1 MRLRGAPMSIRRNT
15 LYNLLGRIAPLGIS
29 LVTVPLYLH
38 AIGEARYGVLA
49 IIWLFTGYFGVFEMG
64 LSRASAY
71 HLAQQ
76 HDESPAVRS
85 TTFWT
90 ALWLNLSFGLLGAVV
105 LYAAAQP
112 VFTHFFHMSETM
124 RRSVLASLPWIAAA
138 LPLSTLGGVL
148 AGALEA
154 RERFAYLN
162 VIGVFNTALTQIGPL
177 LVAVFISPELT
188 WLIPA
193 VVLARASGLLLQ
205 FVGVWRFLPIVPSAL
220 FNRTRARAL
229 FTYGGWISL
238 TNIVGPVLVTFDRM
252 LIGALMSVQ
261 AVTYYTVPYN
271 LVNRV
276 SMLPGALST
285 SLFPR
290 FSRTE
295 NGEGKQLAERGLH
308 LLVAVMT
315 PITVIG
321 IALLPL
327 FLTHWI
333 SPEFS
338 RHGSMVGMILL
349 AGIWINGLAYI
360 PYGLLQGQGRPDVT
374 AKLHLL
380 ELPFFLLLLWGGIH
394 WLGLPGAALAWSLRV
409 AVDALLLFYL
419 ARLPVRWRYAL
430 PALAMMGGAAVV
442 APQHI
447 FSAYSVAAAF
457 LMVFSMLWALWI
469 APDLRQ
475 ALLRSSHRLRHF
487 FPVPFWRHS

>member
-1 MRLRGAPMSIRRNT
+1 MSIKRNT
-15 LYNLLGRIAPLGIS
+15 LYNLLGQLTPLGVS

-71 HLAQQ
+71 HLARQ
-76 HDESPAVRS
+76 HDDTPAVRS

-90 ALWLNLSFGLLGAVV
+90 ALWLNLGFGLLGAVV
-105 LYAAAQP
+105 LYAVAQP

-138 LPLSTLGGVL
+138 LPLSTLSGVL

-154 RERFAYLN
+154 RERFAYMNL
-162 VIGVFNTALTQIGPL
+162 IGVFNTAVTQIGPL
-177 LVAVFISPELT
+177 LIAILISRELD

-193 VVLARASGLLLQ
+193 VVIARASGLLLQ
-205 FVGVWRFLPIVPSAL
+205 FMGVWRFLPIVPSAL
-220 FNRTRARAL
+220 FNQARARAL

-252 LIGALMSVQ
+252 LIGALLSVQ

-295 NGEGKQLAERGLH
+295 SGEGKHLAERGLH

-315 PITVIG
+315 PIAVTG

-338 RHGSMVGMILL
+338 RHGAMVGMILL

-360 PYGLLQGQGRPDVT
+360 PYGLLQGQGRPDIT

-394 WLGLPGAALAWSLRV
+394 WLGLAGAALAWTLRV
-409 AVDALLLFYL
+409 AADALLLFYF
-419 ARLPVRWRYAL
+419 ARLQLRLRYAL
-430 PALAMMGGAAVV
+430 PALLMMGGAAVA
-442 APQHI
+442 APQSIISAHSILAALLVI
-447 FSAYSVAAAF
+447 FSV
-457 LMVFSMLWALWI
+457 LWALWI
-469 APDLRQ
+469 APELRHL
-475 ALLRSSHRLRHF
+475 LLRSTHGLRRF
-487 FPVPFWRHS
+487 SPTQIWRHL

>member
-1 MRLRGAPMSIRRNT
+1 MSIRRNT
-15 LYNLLGRIAPLGIS
+15 LYNLLGRIAPLGVS

-71 HLAQQ
+71 HLARQ
-76 HDESPAVRS
+76 HDEAPAVRS

-90 ALWLNLSFGLLGAVV
+90 SLWLNLGIGLMGAVV
-105 LYAAAQP
+105 LYAVAQP
-112 VFTHFFHMSETM
+112 VFTHFFHMSGTM

-154 RERFAYLN
+154 RERFAYMNL
-162 VIGVFNTALTQIGPL
+162 IGVFNTAVTQIGPL
-177 LVAVFISPELT
+177 LVALFISPELI

-193 VVLARASGLLLQ
+193 VVIARASGLLLQ
-205 FVGVWRFLPIVPSAL
+205 FAGVWRFLPIAPSTL
-220 FNRTRARAL
+220 FDRKRARAL

-238 TNIVGPVLVTFDRM
+238 SNIVGPILVTFDRI
-252 LIGALMSVQ
+252 LIGALLSVQ

-271 LVNRV
+271 LVSRM
-276 SMLPGALST
+276 SMLPSALSA

-295 NGEGKQLAERGLH
+295 SGEGKNLAERGLH

-315 PITVIG
+315 PITITG

-327 FLTHWI
+327 FLTYWI
-333 SPEFS
+333 SPAFS

-349 AGIWINGLAYI
+349 AGIWVNGLAYI
-360 PYGLLQGQGRPDVT
+360 PYGLLQGQGRPDIT
-374 AKLHLL
+374 ARLHLL

-394 WLGLPGAALAWSLRV
+394 WLGLVGAAMAWSMRV
-409 AVDALLLFYL
+409 AADTLLLFYF
-419 ARLPVRWRYAL
+419 ARLPLKLSHAL

-442 APQHI
+442 APHHMN
-447 FSAYSVAAAF
+447 SVQSILAVLLVA
-457 LMVFSMLWALWI
+457 FSMLWALWI

-475 ALLRSSHRLRHF
+475 VLLRSSQGLRRLSSSQCRRH
-487 FPVPFWRHS
+487 P

>member
-1 MRLRGAPMSIRRNT
+1 MSIRRNT
-15 LYNLLGRIAPLGIS
+15 LYNLLGRIAPLGVS

-71 HLAQQ
+71 HLARQ
-76 HDESPAVRS
+76 HDDTPAVRS

-90 ALWLNLSFGLLGAVV
+90 AFWLNLSFGLMGAVV
-105 LYAAAQP
+105 LYAVAQP
-112 VFTHFFHMSETM
+112 VFTQFFHMSETM

-154 RERFAYLN
+154 RERFAYMN
-162 VIGVFNTALTQIGPL
+162 VIGVFNTAVTQIGPL

-193 VVLARASGLLLQ
+193 VVIARASGLLLQ

-220 FNRTRARAL
+220 FDRTRARAL

-252 LIGALMSVQ
+252 LIGALLSVQ

-295 NGEGKQLAERGLH
+295 NEEGKHLAERGLH
-308 LLVAVMT
+308 LLLAVMT
-315 PITVIG
+315 PITVTG

-333 SPEFS
+333 SPAFS
-338 RHGSMVGMILL
+338 QHGAVVGMILL
-349 AGIWINGLAYI
+349 AGVWINGLAYI
-360 PYGLLQGQGRPDVT
+360 PYGLLQGQGRPDIT

-409 AVDALLLFYL
+409 AADALLLFYF
-419 ARLPVRWRYAL
+419 ARLPLRLRYGL
-430 PALAMMGGAAVV
+430 PALALLGGAAVA
-442 APQHI
+442 APQNMI
-447 FSAYSVAAAF
+447 SAHSIVAA
-457 LMVFSMLWALWI
+457 LLVVFSVLWALWI
-469 APDLRQ
+469 APELRHL
-475 ALLRSSHRLRHF
+475 LLRSTHGLRRF
-487 FPVPFWRHS
+487 SPAQFWRHP

>member
-15 LYNLLGRIAPLGIS
+15 LYNLLGQIAPLGVS
-29 LVTVPLYLH
+29 LVTVPIYLH

-71 HLAQQ
+71 HLARQ
-76 HDESPAVRS
+76 HDEAPAVRS

-90 ALWLNLSFGLLGAVV
+90 ALWMNLSFGLLGAVV

-112 VFTHFFHMSETM
+112 VFTHFFHMSGTM
-124 RRSVLASLPWIAAA
+124 RHSVLASLPWIAAA

-154 RERFAYLN
+154 RERFAYMNL
-162 VIGVFNTALTQIGPL
+162 IGVFNTAVTQIGPL
-177 LVAVFISPELT
+177 LVALFISPELT

-193 VVLARASGLLLQ
+193 VVIARASGLLLQ

-220 FNRTRARAL
+220 FDHARARAL
-229 FTYGGWISL
+229 FTYGGWISI
-238 TNIVGPVLVTFDRM
+238 TNIVGPVLVSFDRM
-252 LIGALMSVQ
+252 LIGALLSVQ

-290 FSRTE
+290 FSRIE
-295 NGEGKQLAERGLH
+295 SGEGKQLAERGLH

-315 PITVIG
+315 PVTVIG
-321 IALLPL
+321 IVLLPL
-327 FLTHWI
+327 FLMYWI

-338 RHGSMVGMILL
+338 RHGSTVGMILL
-349 AGIWINGLAYI
+349 AGIWINALAYI
-360 PYGLLQGQGRPDVT
+360 PYGLLQGQGRPDIT

-394 WLGLPGAALAWSLRV
+394 WLGLAGAALVWSLRNT
-409 AVDALLLFYL
+409 ADALLLFYF
-419 ARLPVRWRYAL
+419 ARIPLSLRYVL
-430 PALAMMGGAAVV
+430 PAITMLGFATAI

-447 FSAYSVAAAF
+447 ASAQSILALVTVLFSII
-457 LMVFSMLWALWI
+457 WALWI
-469 APDLRQ
+469 APEM
-475 ALLRSSHRLRHF
+475 RHILVQSTRNLWHF
-487 FPVPFWRHS
+487 STSRIGKHP

>member
-1 MRLRGAPMSIRRNT
+1 MSIRRNT
-15 LYNLLGRIAPLGIS
+15 LYNLLGQIAPLGVS
-29 LVTVPLYLH
+29 LVTVPIYLH
-38 AIGEARYGVLA
+38 AIGEAEYGILA
-49 IIWLFTGYFGVFEMG
+49 IIWLFAGYFGVFEMG

-71 HLAQQ
+71 HLARQ
-76 HDESPAVRS
+76 HDETPAVRS

-105 LYAAAQP
+105 LYAVAQP
-112 VFTHFFHMSETM
+112 VFTHFFHMSEAL

-154 RERFAYLN
+154 RERFAYMNL
-162 VIGVFNTALTQIGPL
+162 IGVFNTAVTQIGPL
-177 LVAVFISPELT
+177 LVALFISPELT

-193 VVLARASGLLLQ
+193 VVIARASGLLLQ
-205 FVGVWRFLPIVPSAL
+205 FVGVWRFLPIVPSAW
-220 FNRTRARAL
+220 FDRARARAL

-238 TNIVGPVLVTFDRM
+238 TNIVGPVLVTLDRM
-252 LIGALMSVQ
+252 LIGALLSVQ

-276 SMLPGALST
+276 SMLPGALSL

-290 FSRTE
+290 FSRADS
-295 NGEGKQLAERGLH
+295 GEGKHLAGRGLH

-321 IALLPL
+321 IVLLPL

-333 SPEFS
+333 SPAFS

-349 AGIWINGLAYI
+349 AGTWINGLAYI
-360 PYGLLQGQGRPDVT
+360 PYGLLQGQGRPDIT

-394 WLGLPGAALAWSLRV
+394 WLGLAGAALAWSLRV
-409 AVDALLLFYL
+409 AADALLLFYF
-419 ARLPVRWRYAL
+419 ARLPLRLRYAL
-430 PALAMMGGAAVV
+430 PALALMGGAVV
-442 APQHI
+442 AAPQSMI
-447 FSAYSVAAAF
+447 SAHSIVAA
-457 LMVFSMLWALWI
+457 LLVTFSVLWALWI
-469 APDLRQ
+469 APELRHL
-475 ALLRSSHRLRHF
+475 LLRSTHGLRRF
-487 FPVPFWRHS
+487 TPAQFWRHP

>member
-1 MRLRGAPMSIRRNT
+1 MSVRRNT
-15 LYNLLGRIAPLGIS
+15 VYNLLGSITPLAVS

-71 HLAQQ
+71 HLARQ

-105 LYAAAQP
+105 LYAVAQP

-154 RERFAYLN
+154 RERFAYMN
-162 VIGVFNTALTQIGPL
+162 VIGVFNTVLTRIGPL
-177 LVAVFISPELT
+177 LVALFISPELI

-193 VVLARASGLLLQ
+193 VVITRALGLLLQ

-220 FNRTRARAL
+220 FNRARARAL
-229 FTYGGWISL
+229 FSYGGWISV

-252 LIGALMSVQ
+252 LIGALLSVQ

-271 LVNRV
+271 LVSHV

-295 NGEGKQLAERGLH
+295 SEEGKQLAERGLH
-308 LLVAVMT
+308 LLLAVMT

-333 SPEFS
+333 SPAFS
-338 RHGSMVGMILL
+338 RHGAMVGMILL

-360 PYGLLQGQGRPDVT
+360 PYGFLQGQGRPDIT

-380 ELPFFLLLLWGGIH
+380 ELPFFLLVLWGGIH
-394 WLGLPGAALAWSLRV
+394 WLGLAGAAIAWSLRV
-409 AVDALLLFYL
+409 AADALLLFYF
-419 ARLPVRWRYAL
+419 ARLPLRLRYAL
-430 PALAMMGGAAVV
+430 PALGMIGLAAMLAPHHMLSANSIAALLLV
-442 APQHI
+442 A
-447 FSAYSVAAAF
+447 
-457 LMVFSMLWALWI
+457 FSMPWALWI
-469 APDLRQ
+469 APELRQ
-475 ALLRSSHRLRHF
+475 ALLTLTQGLRSFS
-487 FPVPFWRHS
+487 PSQFWKNP

>member
-1 MRLRGAPMSIRRNT
+1 MSIRRNT
-15 LYNLLGRIAPLGIS
+15 LYNLLGRIAPLGVS

-71 HLAQQ
+71 HLARQ
-76 HDESPAVRS
+76 HDEAPAVRS

-112 VFTHFFHMSETM
+112 VFTHFFQMSETM

-138 LPLSTLGGVL
+138 LPLGTLGGVL

-154 RERFAYLN
+154 RERFAYMNL
-162 VIGVFNTALTQIGPL
+162 IGVFNTALTQIGPL
-177 LVAVFISPELT
+177 LVAIFISPELT

-193 VVLARASGLLLQ
+193 VVIARAAGLLLQ
-205 FVGVWRFLPIVPSAL
+205 FVGVWRFLPILPSAL
-220 FNRTRARAL
+220 FDRARARAL
-229 FTYGGWISL
+229 FTYGGWISIS
-238 TNIVGPVLVTFDRM
+238 NIVGPMLVTFDRM
-252 LIGALMSVQ
+252 LIGAMMNVQ

-276 SMLPGALST
+276 SILPGALSI

-295 NGEGKQLAERGLH
+295 SGKGKQLAERGLH
-308 LLVAVMT
+308 LIMAVMT

-321 IALLPL
+321 ITLLPL

-338 RHGSMVGMILL
+338 RHGSMAGMILL
-349 AGIWINGLAYI
+349 VGIWINGLAFI
-360 PYGLLQGQGRPDVT
+360 PYGLLQGQGRPDIT

-409 AVDALLLFYL
+409 AVDALLLLYF
-419 ARLPVRWRYAL
+419 ARLPLRLGYAL
-430 PALAMMGGAAVV
+430 PALGMIGLAVV
-442 APQHI
+442 LAPHRI
-447 FSAYSVAAAF
+447 LSAYSIAAVF

-469 APDLRQ
+469 APELRQ
-475 ALLRSSHRLRHF
+475 ILLRSSHGLRRF
-487 FPVPFWRHS
+487 SPIQSWRHP

>member
-15 LYNLLGRIAPLGIS
+15 LYNLLGRIAPLAVS

-71 HLAQQ
+71 HLARQ
-76 HDESPAVRS
+76 HDEAPAVRS

-90 ALWLNLSFGLLGAVV
+90 ALWLNLGFGLLGAVV
-105 LYAAAQP
+105 LYAVAQP
-112 VFTHFFHMSETM
+112 VFTHFFHMPETM
-124 RRSVLASLPWIAAA
+124 RRSVLASLPWIATA

-154 RERFAYLN
+154 RERFAYMNL
-162 VIGVFNTALTQIGPL
+162 IGVFNTAVTQIGPL
-177 LVAVFISPELT
+177 LVALFISPELT
-188 WLIPA
+188 CLIPA
-193 VVLARASGLLLQ
+193 VVIARASGLLLQ

-220 FNRTRARAL
+220 FDRARARAL

-238 TNIVGPVLVTFDRM
+238 TNIVAPVLVTFDRM
-252 LIGALMSVQ
+252 LIGALLSVQ

-290 FSRTE
+290 FSRTKS
-295 NGEGKQLAERGLH
+295 GEGKQLAERGLH

-315 PITVIG
+315 PVTVIG
-321 IALLPL
+321 IVLLPL
-327 FLTHWI
+327 FLTYWI

-338 RHGSMVGMILL
+338 RHGSTVGMILL
-349 AGIWINGLAYI
+349 AGIWINALAYI
-360 PYGLLQGQGRPDVT
+360 PYGLLQGQGRPDIT

-394 WLGLPGAALAWSLRV
+394 WLGLAGAALAWSLRLAAD
-409 AVDALLLFYL
+409 AVLLFYF
-419 ARLPVRWRYAL
+419 ARLPLRLRYAL
-430 PALAMMGGAAVV
+430 PALGMIGLSVVLAPHRLLSVNSVLAV
-442 APQHI
+442 
-447 FSAYSVAAAF
+447 F
-457 LMVFSMLWALWI
+457 LTVFSMLWALWI
-469 APDLRQ
+469 APEVRQ
-475 ALLRSSHRLRHF
+475 VLLRSSHGLHRF
-487 FPVPFWRHS
+487 FPVPFWRQP